1 MFPDLVAMKT
11 TYVSDDAI
19 YKVNNLMNSGGIVA
33 LLHKVLMHNYLFP
46 DTAYQ
51 FYGLYGQMSEAQRRF
66 LGQISN
72 MIEVPEVNEL

>member
-1 MFPDLVAMKT
+1 MKT